1 MNGNNKKNIKIALF
15 AGTMQPGFDGVTRV
29 LYKLIENI
37 KKTDEIESIVFSP
50 IIPSQEKQPVKMYE
64 VPSFPFPLYK
74 DYKLAILAKRYF
86 EDILIGFNPD
96 IIHINSP
103 CSLGF
108 AAVRY
113 GRKHN
118 IPVVATYHTHFP
130 SYAKYYKI
138 KALEQFAWNYLRS
151 LYNKCEAVYV
161 PSLPIIKELK
171 EQGIEK
177 TVFLPHGVD
186 TNVFNPSYRSQKWK
200 EEIGCPGKKV
210 ILFAGRLVW
219 EKDLKVLADAYKIIM
234 NQRNDAS
241 FVLVGDGPIRK
252 ELEELMPKAI
262 FLGYQSG
269 ESLSRTFA
277 SSDIFAFPST
287 TETFGNVTI
296 EAMASGV
303 PPICVE
309 KGGAYGVIKNGKTGL
324 IAKPDDAEDFAAK
337 IISLLDDNS
346 KRNEISREALCHAQ
360 SQSWGNIF
368 KELLNSYNKV
378 IEKYNRALIFKTVKA
393 A

>member
-1 MNGNNKKNIKIALF
+1 MTGNNKENIKIALF

-37 KKTDEIESIVFSP
+37 KKTEIESIVFSP
-50 IIPSQEKQPVKMYE
+50 IIPTQEEQPIKMYA

-86 EDILIGFNPD
+86 EDILLEFNPD

-108 AAVRY
+108 AAVRF

-161 PSLPIIKELK
+161 PSLPIIRELK

-186 TNVFNPSYRSQKWK
+186 TNVFNPSFKSQKWK
-200 EEIGCPGKKV
+200 EEINFQDKKV

-219 EKDLKVLADAYKIIM
+219 EKDLKILADAYKIIM

-269 ESLSRTFA
+269 ENLSRTFA

-309 KGGAYGVIKNGKTGL
+309 KGGAYGVIQNQKTGL
-324 IAKPDDAEDFAAK
+324 IARPDDAEDFAAK
-337 IISLLDDNS
+337 IISLLENDS
-346 KRNEISREALCHAQ
+346 MRNQISINALDFAQ
-360 SQSWGNIF
+360 SQSWENIF
-368 KELLNSYNKV
+368 GELLRSYMDIIHRFNESSIYKS
-378 IEKYNRALIFKTVKA
+378 VKA

>member
-1 MNGNNKKNIKIALF
+1 
-15 AGTMQPGFDGVTRV
+15 MQPGFDGVTRV

-37 KKTDEIESIVFSP
+37 KKTEVESIVFSP
-50 IIPSQEKQPVKMYE
+50 IIPSQEEQPIKMYT

-86 EDILIGFNPD
+86 EDILKKFNPD

-108 AAVRY
+108 AAVRF

-118 IPVVATYHTHFP
+118 TPVVATYHTHFP

-161 PSLPIIKELK
+161 PSMPIIKELE

-186 TNVFNPSYRSQKWK
+186 TNAFSPSFKSQKWK
-200 EEIGCPGKKV
+200 EEINCQDKKV

-234 NQRNDAS
+234 NQRDDAS

-252 ELEELMPKAI
+252 ELEELMPKAV

-269 ESLSRTFA
+269 ENLSRTFA

-309 KGGAYGVIKNGKTGL
+309 KGGAYGVIRNKKTGL

-337 IISLLDDNS
+337 IISLLDDDS
-346 KRNEISREALCHAQ
+346 TRNQISLNALGFAQ
-360 SQSWGNIF
+360 SQSWENIF
-368 KELLNSYNKV
+368 GELLKSYKNIIHKFNESS
-378 IEKYNRALIFKTVKA
+378 IYKAVKA